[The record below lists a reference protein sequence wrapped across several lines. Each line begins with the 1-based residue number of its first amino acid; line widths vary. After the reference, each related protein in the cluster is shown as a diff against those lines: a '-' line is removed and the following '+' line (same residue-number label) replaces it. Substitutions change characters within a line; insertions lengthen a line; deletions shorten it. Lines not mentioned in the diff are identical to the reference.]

1 MLLAMTQMHRSKTSA
16 ISDLVWYT
24 RPMKTVNM
32 YEAKTQLS
40 KLVEEALRGE
50 EIVIAKSGVPQVKLV
65 PLRKRKR
72 SDGFGK
78 GKHMLLAPIDWEDF
92 DAPLEEFAEYM

>member
-1 MLLAMTQMHRSKTSA
+1 
-16 ISDLVWYT
+16 
-24 RPMKTVNM
+24 MKTVNM

-72 SDGFGK
+72 SDGAGFGK
-78 GKHMLLAPIDWEDF
+78 AFLTGPIDWDLIEQ
-92 DAPLEEFAEYM
+92 PIEELEEYTV